1 MTREQCD
8 LLSAPLVRT
17 VNDME
22 DEILRVIAAQLA
34 KDGNISDT
42 SKWRIRQLAR
52 SGEMD
57 KETAKIIARYSGLE
71 ENFAMAAIEDAA
83 KIEIGY
89 VDNAVR
95 AEGLAALAMGGE
107 ASAEASA
114 MGAYTAFQRQAKS
127 SLNLVNTVMMYKAK
141 QTFVNGVN
149 KIYYESEKS
158 RQDALN
164 TMGKYSAGTV
174 MGQFSL
180 QEATRRCIKEM
191 AAKGIPAFVDKRGRE
206 WSPEAYVMMDM
217 RSTLGNTA
225 RAAQWARCDEYGIKL
240 VEVSSHL
247 GARPGCAPYQGRIFS
262 RDGSSGT
269 TTDGAGNKITY
280 TPLSQTS
287 YGKPDGLFGINC
299 GHVQYPFF
307 QGCSFQSYFP
317 YPKEENAEMYKNHQ
331 KQRYYERQIRAAKR
345 ECVMLNE
352 TGDKEG
358 FDQAAARLKRS
369 KESYKKFTE
378 SKGLYLHN
386 DRTQVVGFDRSVSG
400 KATWAN
406 RKAEQAKAKNAAVK
420 VGGVPTGGKGS
431 SGGHAVTVT
440 PPKDP
445 VVGNSKKIYRD
456 TNSGLTSSEN
466 RGKIKLADEPVKNKR
481 YRVKPG
487 TLSEDED
494 SLKRHIN
501 HFFNP
506 LLDRIDPIS
515 IVDLPKGHGKAI
527 SDIISK
533 APSDIQRLLGKYTV
547 KVRNTMSLEGGQY
560 LPRKNAIRINLD
572 KLTSDPRGAYRQVF
586 HEAGHFIDNAL
597 NNPSLN
603 PVFERALR
611 DDFDNVVNKVGTM
624 LGTSDNTII
633 YMAIG
638 EALKKDSLWHSVS
651 DIIGGITDNK
661 CYGRTSHFNGY
672 WSDSTKLPKEAFAH
686 FFEATTRNDN
696 VKIGR
701 IKNLF
706 PTAYDEFLKMLK

>member
-57 KETAKIIARYSGLE
+57 KETARIIARYSGLE
-71 ENFAMAAIEDAA
+71 EGFAMAAIEDAA
-83 KIEIGY
+83 KIEMGY

-95 AEGLAALAMGGE
+95 AEGLAALTMGGE

-180 QEATRRCIKEM
+180 QEATRRCIREM
-191 AAKGIPAFVDKRGRE
+191 TAKGIPAFVDKRGRE

-240 VEVSSHL
+240 IEVSSHL

-307 QGCSFQSYFP
+307 PGCSFQSYFP

-352 TGDKEG
+352 TGDTEG
-358 FDQAAARLKRS
+358 FKAAAARLKRS
-369 KESYKKFTE
+369 KESYRKFTE

-406 RKAEQAKAKNAAVK
+406 RKAEQAKASAAAVK

-440 PPKDP
+440 PPRDP
-445 VVGNSKKIYRD
+445 VVGNSANVYRD
-456 TNSGLTSSEN
+456 GDFGLTEN
-466 RGKIKLADEPVKNKR
+466 KNGGIINNKAINLEERKTLKQHDIDDCYNTTNPKYGTDIAYSRNCQRCVVAYEARRRGYDVVAKPWAGEGDRLPSNWANVFEGGEEGIISFEDCKTRGQAHLGVKSKMEEYGNGARAIVRVRSAKKSHVIIAEQVNNRTIFIDPQTGKR
-481 YRVKPG
+481 DASGYFRYTGVYPICPEK
-487 TLSEDED
+487 TV
-494 SLKRHIN
+494 
-501 HFFNP
+501 
-506 LLDRIDPIS
+506 LLRID
-515 IVDLPKGHGKAI
+515 
-527 SDIISK
+527 
-533 APSDIQRLLGKYTV
+533 
-547 KVRNTMSLEGGQY
+547 
-560 LPRKNAIRINLD
+560 D
-572 KLTSDPRGAYRQVF
+572 KQFT
-586 HEAGHFIDNAL
+586 E
-597 NNPSLN
+597 
-603 PVFERALR
+603 
-611 DDFDNVVNKVGTM
+611 M
-624 LGTSDNTII
+624 
-633 YMAIG
+633 IG
-638 EALKKDSLWHSVS
+638 ECV
-651 DIIGGITDNK
+651 
-661 CYGRTSHFNGY
+661 
-672 WSDSTKLPKEAFAH
+672 E
-686 FFEATTRNDN
+686 
-696 VKIGR
+696 
-701 IKNLF
+701 
-706 PTAYDEFLKMLK
+706 

>member
-57 KETAKIIARYSGLE
+57 KETARIIARYSGLE
-71 ENFAMAAIEDAA
+71 EGFAMAAIEDAA
-83 KIEIGY
+83 KIEMGY

-95 AEGLAALAMGGE
+95 GAGLAALANGGE
-107 ASAEASA
+107 AAAEMSV
-114 MGAYTAFQRQAKS
+114 MNAYSAFQRQAKS
-127 SLNLVNTVMMYKAK
+127 TLNLVNTVMMYKAK

-149 KIYYESEKS
+149 KIYFESEKS
-158 RQDALN
+158 RQNALN
-164 TMGKYSAGTV
+164 SMGKYSAGTV

-191 AAKGIPAFVDKRGRE
+191 AGKGIPAFVDKRGRE

-307 QGCSFQSYFP
+307 PGCSFQSYFP

-352 TGDKEG
+352 TGDAEG
-358 FDQAAARLKRS
+358 FKAAAARLKRN

-406 RKAEQAKAKNAAVK
+406 RKAEQAKASAAAVK
-420 VGGVPTGGKGS
+420 AGGVPTGGKGS

-440 PPKDP
+440 PPRDP
-445 VVGNSKKIYRD
+445 VVGNSAKVYRD
-456 TNSGLTSSEN
+456 TKSGLTEGGN
-466 RGKIKLADEPVKNKR
+466 GGIIKERFNSISDPMFEVTGSAYTSHPQEVQNIIDRLKEWGVEIN
-481 YRVKPG
+481 Y
-487 TLSEDED
+487 TD
-494 SLKRHIN
+494 SLGYGSPSVG
-501 HFFNP
+501 NP
-506 LLDRIDPIS
+506 GGMS
-515 IVDLPKGHGKAI
+515 I
-527 SDIISK
+527 
-533 APSDIQRLLGKYTV
+533 
-547 KVRNTMSLEGGQY
+547 
-560 LPRKNAIRINLD
+560 
-572 KLTSDPRGAYRQVF
+572 
-586 HEAGHFIDNAL
+586 
-597 NNPSLN
+597 
-603 PVFERALR
+603 
-611 DDFDNVVNKVGTM
+611 
-624 LGTSDNTII
+624 
-633 YMAIG
+633 
-638 EALKKDSLWHSVS
+638 
-651 DIIGGITDNK
+651 
-661 CYGRTSHFNGY
+661 
-672 WSDSTKLPKEAFAH
+672 
-686 FFEATTRNDN
+686 TRNASYSAWLHEFQH
-696 VKIGR
+696 VKDAKENGWDGARVLFEDFQER
-701 IKNLF
+701 IRREKRAYQIEIDLALQYNRPDIAKRLEENLN
-706 PTAYDEFLKMLK
+706 DEIRKINEFFGIIT